1 MKGMANPP
9 RTMAAFFEASRGTW
23 MIRRVVHHLDSQDDE
38 SGDSN
43 LIIEPFENDD
53 PVVEKVCDA
62 LSVKHQDTAGG
73 ARFWWE
79 SNLMQET
86 RNDDYAAVVVN
97 APNPQDPSTGF
108 LLRDVGYVEKKSVV
122 STYNF
127 THDGILTIKT
137 RYDTNVG
144 IERCWFVNDQIR
156 MRVSSVQFLN
166 GVAMTTYCT
175 EFRCPTEADLAA
187 ISAEARAQADAPP
200 SSVAELN
207 RV

>member
-1 MKGMANPP
+1 MRGMATPP
-9 RTMAAFFEASRGTW
+9 RTMADFFEASRGTW

-43 LIIEPFENDD
+43 LIIEPFQNSD
-53 PVVEKVCDA
+53 PVVETVCES
-62 LSVKHQDTAGG
+62 LRVNRQDTAGG

-97 APNPQDPSTGF
+97 APNPQDASRGF
-108 LLRDVGYVEKKSVV
+108 LLRDVGYVEKKAVV
-122 STYNF
+122 STYAF
-127 THDGILTIKT
+127 SEDGILTIKT

-175 EFRCPTEADLAA
+175 EFRCPTQADIAEIAA
-187 ISAEARAQADAPP
+187 AARAQADAPA
-200 SSVAELN
+200 SDVAELN